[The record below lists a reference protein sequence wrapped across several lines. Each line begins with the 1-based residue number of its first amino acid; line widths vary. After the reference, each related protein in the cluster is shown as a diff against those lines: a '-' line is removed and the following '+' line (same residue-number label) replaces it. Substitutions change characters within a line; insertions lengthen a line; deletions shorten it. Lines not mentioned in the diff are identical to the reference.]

1 MKLAIVLIKFNNYI
15 HNLIVIFTK
24 SNINVILY
32 YMSFISK
39 YNKKI
44 IYPALIWFI
53 VFFIFP
59 LFIIFI
65 YSFATN
71 YLFSKELHFTLKNFL
86 LIFQKK
92 HYLIILGR
100 SIKISVITTIFSIF
114 FSYPIAYFLAKKT
127 KFDKI
132 LIVTLMIPFWINYLI
147 RIFAWK
153 LLLSENGILNQ
164 ILLSLNII
172 DKPLKVLYSQTAVIL
187 GLIYTY
193 TPMMVLP
200 LYATISKIDNTL
212 IEAAR
217 DLGASRVRA
226 FFDITFKLS
235 LTGIFAG
242 TLLVFIP
249 ALGSFA
255 IPAILGGTDSVMI
268 GNIIENQFLHVGN
281 WNFGSAFT
289 LALAGLSIALILF
302 YSKLFGL
309 ESIYKNREF

>member
-1 MKLAIVLIKFNNYI
+1 VN
-15 HNLIVIFTK
+15 T
-24 SNINVILY
+24 
-32 YMSFISK
+32 ISK
-39 YNKKI
+39 NNRNLV
-44 IYPALIWFI
+44 YPALLWFF
-53 VFFIFP
+53 VFFILP
-59 LFIIFI
+59 LSIIFI
-65 YSFATN
+65 YSFTTT
-71 YLFSKELHFTLKNFL
+71 YLFYGHSVSFTLNNFL
-86 LIFQKK
+86 IIFQKK

-100 SIKISVITTIFSIF
+100 SLKISIITTVFSII
-114 FSYPIAYFLAKKT
+114 FSYPVAYFLAKKT
-127 KFDKI
+127 KFDRI
-132 LIVTLMIPFWINYLI
+132 FIIILMIPFWINYLI

-164 ILLSLNII
+164 VLLATGIIHEPVKIL
-172 DKPLKVLYSQTAVIL
+172 YTQTAVIL

-200 LYATISKIDNTL
+200 LYATILKIDSSLT
-212 IEAAR
+212 EAAR
-217 DLGASRVRA
+217 DLGASRVGA
-226 FFDITFKLS
+226 FFDVTFKLS

-268 GNIIENQFLHVGN
+268 GNIIENQLLHIGD

-302 YSKLFGL
+302 YSRIFGL
-309 ESIYKNREF
+309 ESIYRNREF

>member
-1 MKLAIVLIKFNNYI
+1 MN
-15 HNLIVIFTK
+15 T
-24 SNINVILY
+24 
-32 YMSFISK
+32 ISK
-39 YNKKI
+39 NNRNLL
-44 IYPALIWFI
+44 YPALAW
-53 VFFIFP
+53 FFIFFILP
-59 LFIIFI
+59 LGIIFI
-65 YSFATN
+65 YSFTTT
-71 YLFSKELHFTLKNFL
+71 YLFYGHSVSLTLNNFL
-86 LIFQKK
+86 IIFQKK

-100 SIKISVITTIFSIF
+100 SLKISIITTIFSII

-127 KFDKI
+127 KFDRI
-132 LIVTLMIPFWINYLI
+132 LIIIIMIPFWINYLI
-147 RIFAWK
+147 RTFAWK
-153 LLLSENGILNQ
+153 LLLSENGVLNQ
-164 ILLSLNII
+164 ILLTTGII
-172 DKPLKVLYSQTAVIL
+172 QKPVKILYTQTAVIL

-200 LYATISKIDNTL
+200 LYATILKIDSSL

-217 DLGASRVRA
+217 DLGASRTGA
-226 FFDITFKLS
+226 FFDVTFKLS

-268 GNIIENQFLHVGN
+268 GNIIENQLLRVGD

-302 YSKLFGL
+302 YSRIFGL
-309 ESIYKNREF
+309 ESIYRNREF

>member
-1 MKLAIVLIKFNNYI
+1 MNSLSKNNRS
-15 HNLIVIFTK
+15 L
-24 SNINVILY
+24 
-32 YMSFISK
+32 
-39 YNKKI
+39 
-44 IYPALIWFI
+44 IYPALVWFF
-53 VFFIFP
+53 VFFILP
-59 LFIIFI
+59 LSIIFV
-65 YSFATN
+65 YSFTTT
-71 YLFSKELHFTLKNFL
+71 YLFYGHNISFTLNNFL
-86 LIFQKK
+86 IIFQKK

-100 SIKISVITTIFSIF
+100 SLKISIITTIFSII

-127 KFDKI
+127 KFDKV
-132 LIVTLMIPFWINYLI
+132 LIIILMIPFWINYLI

-153 LLLSENGILNQ
+153 LLLSENGIMNQ
-164 ILLSLNII
+164 ILLWAGII
-172 DKPLKVLYSQTAVIL
+172 HEPVKILYTQTSVIL

-200 LYATISKIDNTL
+200 LYATILKIDSSLT
-212 IEAAR
+212 EAAR
-217 DLGASRVRA
+217 DLGASRFGA
-226 FFDITFKLS
+226 FFDVTFKLS

-268 GNIIENQFLHVGN
+268 GNIIENQLLHIGD

-302 YSKLFGL
+302 YSSIFGL
-309 ESIYKNREF
+309 ESIYRNREF